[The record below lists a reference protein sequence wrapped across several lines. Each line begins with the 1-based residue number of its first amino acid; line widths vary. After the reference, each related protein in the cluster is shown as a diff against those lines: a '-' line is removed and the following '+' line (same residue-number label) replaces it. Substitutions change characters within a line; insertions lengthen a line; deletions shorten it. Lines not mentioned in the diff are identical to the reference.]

1 MKSIIH
7 RNIFL
12 SCHHSKNNKRC
23 LLSWKNIQEE
33 KRNVFDRKTN
43 PRFNEFVGE
52 MMDASQIGQ
61 TYVIAIFEETSG
73 WFLKK

>member
-23 LLSWKNIQEE
+23 LLSRKNIQKEN
-33 KRNVFDRKTN
+33 RIVFDRKT
-43 PRFNEFVGE
+43 PRFNEFVDE